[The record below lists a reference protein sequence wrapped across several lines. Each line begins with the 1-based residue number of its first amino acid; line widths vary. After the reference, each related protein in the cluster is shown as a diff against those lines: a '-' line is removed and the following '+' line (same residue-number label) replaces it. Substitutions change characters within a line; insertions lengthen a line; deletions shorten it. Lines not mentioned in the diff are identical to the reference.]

1 MQVAPQIYR
10 YNISNLESQAMK
22 IKGVSP
28 ILLATFLLLAD
39 VAFAAESMTVRIKD
53 GRIQEQV
60 NGSLR
65 RTYGSGLVDVSTD
78 GVTVVG
84 VTKEG
89 RIAEYR
95 NGSLRRTFGS
105 DAVRVRISG
114 DSVFA
119 ELKNGRTAE
128 YMNGSLRR
136 IF

>member
-1 MQVAPQIYR
+1 MKTIFLSI
-10 YNISNLESQAMK
+10 ISVCAF
-22 IKGVSP
+22 
-28 ILLATFLLLAD
+28 LASAD
-39 VAFAAESMTVRIKD
+39 VVFAAETISVRIKD
-53 GRIQEQV
+53 GRIQEHV

-65 RTYGSGLVDVSTD
+65 MTYGSGLVDVSTN

-84 VTKEG
+84 VAKEG

-105 DAVRVRISG
+105 NVVRVRISG

-128 YMNGSLRR
+128 YVNGSLRR
-136 IF
+136 TF

>member
-1 MQVAPQIYR
+1 MNRFPLAKLAAFV
-10 YNISNLESQAMK
+10 SVWLMK
-22 IKGVSP
+22 IKRLFLLSFAALF
-28 ILLATFLLLAD
+28 LLAEGAT
-39 VAFAAESMTVRIKD
+39 AAESMTVRIKD
-53 GRIQEQV
+53 GRIQEHV

-95 NGSLRRTFGS
+95 NGFLRRTFGS

-128 YMNGSLRR
+128 YVNGSLRR
-136 IF
+136 TF

>member
-1 MQVAPQIYR
+1 
-10 YNISNLESQAMK
+10 MK
-22 IKGVSP
+22 IKRLFLLSFAALF
-28 ILLATFLLLAD
+28 LLAEGAT
-39 VAFAAESMTVRIKD
+39 AAESMTVRIKD
-53 GRIQEQV
+53 GRIQEHV

-95 NGSLRRTFGS
+95 NGFLRRTFGS

-128 YMNGSLRR
+128 YVNGSLRR
-136 IF
+136 TF

>member
-1 MQVAPQIYR
+1 
-10 YNISNLESQAMK
+10 MK
-22 IKGVSP
+22 IKNITFVGV
-28 ILLATFLLLAD
+28 LVYLAITDLA
-39 VAFAAESMTVRIKD
+39 VATESMTVRIRD
-53 GRIQEQV
+53 GRIQEHV

-89 RIAEYR
+89 RIAEYK
-95 NGSLRRTFGS
+95 NGSLRRTYGS

-114 DSVFA
+114 GSVFA

-128 YMNGSLRR
+128 YVNGSLRR
-136 IF
+136 TF

>member
-1 MQVAPQIYR
+1 
-10 YNISNLESQAMK
+10 MK
-22 IKGVSP
+22 IKR
-28 ILLATFLLLAD
+28 LFLLSFAALFLLTEGAS
-39 VAFAAESMTVRIKD
+39 AAESMTVRIRD
-53 GRIQEQV
+53 GRIQEHV

-89 RIAEYR
+89 RIAEYK
-95 NGSLRRTFGS
+95 NGSLRRTYGS

-128 YMNGSLRR
+128 YVNGSLRR
-136 IF
+136 TF